1 MNKEKTVVVFNEE
14 IDALDVKNCIRQCI
28 FDKAWPL
35 DSDIIILA
43 GHHTSSDGQLQASF
57 SAFLSNIGKH
67 VEDLKDELKSE
78 IERYSFSYNLI
89 RHQVNSAA
97 RCCRALLSAASQNVI
112 FLGKIFL
119 ILLFKGYILNF
130 LSVR

>member
-67 VEDLKDELKSE
+67 VEDLKDKLKSE

-89 RHQVNSAA
+89 RHQVN
-97 RCCRALLSAASQNVI
+97 SAASQNVI

-130 LSVR
+130 LSVK